1 MQNYEEM
8 KIESDVFGVIR
19 GNFNALLQRLFKNM
33 KKNDSVEGSI
43 TMKVNITLDQDWVT
57 DGHGGTIEIN
67 NPILKHKVSI
77 EVPVKDAIDSKSNTG
92 MSLVWD
98 DEVKRYVL
106 KHVNDNGQRSIF
118 DPDYEENLHGDT
130 EEPDEGT
137 MLPGPTNLLPN
148 NGEVIDGEFEDVI
161 EDDNAENEADSIEG
175 TEIIEPGNTE
185 APSDDTG
192 ISFGST
198 ADDDTDDY
206 EYEDPEV

>member
-57 DGHGGTIEIN
+57 DGRGGTIEIN

-92 MSLVWD
+92 MNLVWD

-106 KHVNDNGQRSIF
+106 KRVNDNGQRSIF
-118 DPDYEENLHGDT
+118 DPDYEENLHGET
-130 EEPDEGT
+130 EEPDEST
-137 MLPGPTNLLPN
+137 MLPGPTNLLPCN
-148 NGEVIDGEFEDVI
+148 SDVMDAEFEDVT

-175 TEIIEPGNTE
+175 TEIIEPENTE

-192 ISFGST
+192 ISFGTT
-198 ADDDTDDY
+198 ADDDIDGY